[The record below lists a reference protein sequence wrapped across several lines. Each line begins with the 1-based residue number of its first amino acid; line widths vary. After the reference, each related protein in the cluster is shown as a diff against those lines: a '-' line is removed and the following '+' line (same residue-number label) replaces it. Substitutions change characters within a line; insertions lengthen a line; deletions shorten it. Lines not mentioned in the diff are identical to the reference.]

1 MPSLS
6 LAVMVGPLSPELALA
21 LGAVAVISVVVAVV
35 NAIGKRRE
43 LRSLRSEEE
52 IEATIG
58 LHSIRRRLQ
67 VAKTRAEI
75 HRDSDS
81 LRQQMTEEML
91 NDDRRS

>member
-1 MPSLS
+1 
-6 LAVMVGPLSPELALA
+6 MVGPVSLELAVA
-21 LGAVAVISVVVAVV
+21 LGAVAVISVFVAAV

-52 IEATIG
+52 VEAAIG

-67 VAKTRAEI
+67 VAKTRSEI

-81 LRQQMTEEML
+81 LRQQMMEEML
-91 NDDRRS
+91 NDDRRP